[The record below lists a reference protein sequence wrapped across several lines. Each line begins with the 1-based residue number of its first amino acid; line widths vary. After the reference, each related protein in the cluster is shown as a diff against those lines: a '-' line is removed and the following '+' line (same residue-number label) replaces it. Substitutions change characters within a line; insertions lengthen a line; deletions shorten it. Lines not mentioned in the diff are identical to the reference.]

1 VKSGRRSGDFV
12 KQLVKR
18 KSIERRKSLK
28 QYLRRLVRPAW
39 LGTIRR
45 TSPVSDHYGRDRG
58 TPIDRFYI
66 ERFLEEHQQEIH
78 GRVLEVKDRA
88 YVDRYGTNV
97 EHCDVLDIDPANSKA
112 TIVADLSAA
121 ESISADRFDCFVL
134 TQTLQFIYNL
144 RGAIIHCHRI
154 LRPQGVLLVTVPAVG
169 RIFPNDTINPDYWR
183 FTASSCL
190 ALFAEVFGPEHV
202 TVQTYGNVL
211 TEIAFLTGLACEELS
226 RHELDANDENFPV
239 VVSVRAVKR

>member
-1 VKSGRRSGDFV
+1 M